1 MRNVARFYFLQFKEC
16 KVNELEVEKLSEH
29 TEQTR
34 VSAPEPDSVEFVL
47 EKCLQNL
54 VWWFLSPAAVL

>member
-1 MRNVARFYFLQFKEC
+1 MQFKEC
-16 KVNELEVEKLSEH
+16 KVIELEVEKLSEH
-29 TEQTR
+29 TEQTK
-34 VSAPEPDSVEFVL
+34 VSAPEPDCVEFVL